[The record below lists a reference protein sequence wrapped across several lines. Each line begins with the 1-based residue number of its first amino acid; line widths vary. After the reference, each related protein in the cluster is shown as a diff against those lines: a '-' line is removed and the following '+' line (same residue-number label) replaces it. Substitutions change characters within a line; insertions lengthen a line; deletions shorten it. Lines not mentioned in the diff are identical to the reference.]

1 MDTPVDASILLSE
14 PGHDPQGAVLAAER
28 RRNGRPSYVSRSLVP
43 LLRVTP
49 PADGALSST
58 PDAASLRAAKA
69 CAACRDGTQIFPFTM
84 AFQP

>member
-1 MDTPVDASILLSE
+1 MSTLVDTSLPLPNASLDQNS
-14 PGHDPQGAVLAAER
+14 PVLAAER

-69 CAACRDGTQIFPFTM
+69 CAACRDGTQIFPFT
-84 AFQP
+84 